1 MSDSNSNMK
10 TRFVASFMQFLSEE
24 LNNDELSADSKESIE
39 VAIQCLE
46 TAYSINPV
54 DGTLHSKKPIMEIFS
69 DYMKCEKQDS
79 QKIVSEEDKTKANEL
94 KNEGNEL
101 MKSGKYQEALESYT
115 KAIDLDDSNPIYY
128 CNRAAAQSK
137 LDNHTA
143 ALEDCKVAIR
153 RDPNYS
159 KAYCR
164 MGLAYVNLKDHQ
176 RARDCYKKAVELDPS
191 ESNKNNLR
199 LAEEKLQEE
208 QTQFSNMGFGN
219 LFNNPQL
226 MNFASQIMSNPN
238 MQNMFSQMLGSM
250 GQQPQDN
257 PEQPTNIGDQSGGT
271 ASSNPM
277 EAFLQVGQQF
287 ADQIRQA
294 NPELMEQLRSA
305 MDDSKKEE
313 DGANPD
319 KQNEN

>member
-1 MSDSNSNMK
+1 MSNLNSNMK

-39 VAIQCLE
+39 GMYFHLIYQLNLIIVNQVAIQCLE

-54 DGTLHSKKPIMEIFS
+54 DGTLHSKKPMMEIFS

-79 QKIVSEEDKTKANEL
+79 QKVVSEEDKTKANEL

-101 MKSGKYQEALESYT
+101 MKSGKYQEALETYT
-115 KAIDLDDSNPIYY
+115 KAIELDDANPIYY
-128 CNRAAAQSK
+128 CNRAAAHSK
-137 LDNHTA
+137 LENHVA
-143 ALEDCKVAIR
+143 AIEDCKVAIR
-153 RDPNYS
+153 KDPNYS

-208 QTQFSNMGFGN
+208 QAQFSNMGFGN

-238 MQNMFSQMLGSM
+238 MQNMYDCFL
-250 GQQPQDN
+250 
-257 PEQPTNIGDQSGGT
+257 
-271 ASSNPM
+271 SSS
-277 EAFLQVGQQF
+277 L
-287 ADQIRQA
+287 
-294 NPELMEQLRSA
+294 
-305 MDDSKKEE
+305 
-313 DGANPD
+313 
-319 KQNEN
+319 

>member
-1 MSDSNSNMK
+1 
-10 TRFVASFMQFLSEE
+10 
-24 LNNDELSADSKESIE
+24 
-39 VAIQCLE
+39 
-46 TAYSINPV
+46 
-54 DGTLHSKKPIMEIFS
+54 
-69 DYMKCEKQDS
+69 MKCEKQDS

-208 QTQFSNMGFGN
+208 QTQFANMGFGN

-238 MQNMFSQMLGSM
+238 MQNMYEKF
-250 GQQPQDN
+250 PFY
-257 PEQPTNIGDQSGGT
+257 
-271 ASSNPM
+271 SS
-277 EAFLQVGQQF
+277 
-287 ADQIRQA
+287 
-294 NPELMEQLRSA
+294 
-305 MDDSKKEE
+305 
-313 DGANPD
+313 
-319 KQNEN
+319 

>member
-1 MSDSNSNMK
+1 MSNLNSNMK

-54 DGTLHSKKPIMEIFS
+54 DGTLHSKKPMMEIFS

-79 QKIVSEEDKTKANEL
+79 QKVVSEEDKTKANEL

-101 MKSGKYQEALESYT
+101 MKSGKYQEALETYT
-115 KAIDLDDSNPIYY
+115 KAIELDDANPIYY
-128 CNRAAAQSK
+128 CNRAAAHSK
-137 LDNHTA
+137 LENHVA
-143 ALEDCKVAIR
+143 AIEDCKVAIR
-153 RDPNYS
+153 KDPNYS

-208 QTQFSNMGFGN
+208 QAQFSNMGFGN

-250 GQQPQDN
+250 GGMGQQPS
-257 PEQPTNIGDQSGGT
+257 DQTSDQTAADGT

-277 EAFLQVGQQF
+277 ESFLQVGQQF

-305 MDDSKKEE
+305 MEAKKDKE
-313 DGANPD
+313 DENPD
-319 KQNEN
+319 KQEN